1 MYPQKRG
8 ETGDFSRTPRSTPS
22 AEVPPAMLT
31 AIEVRNAKAA
41 GKARKLFDGGG
52 LFLHVTPEGG
62 KRWRL
67 KYRFNGKEKL
77 LAIGTF
83 PEVELGKARA
93 ARDAARKLLA
103 QGIDPGDERKA
114 ARAAE
119 RATRDHTFAAM
130 AEQWFAKKAGEWSPA
145 TRDKARLYLNRDL
158 LPAMGARPIAS
169 ITRPELVDVLRRI
182 EGRDALDVAKK
193 CRGWLNG
200 IFQFALVAG
209 AVESNRATDLHVI
222 AAAAPPRRAH
232 PHLPIAE
239 LPGFLDA
246 LANYRGERQTAIA
259 IRLHLLTG
267 ARPGELRAA
276 PWSEFDLDNATWSIP
291 AERMKMRR
299 PHVVPLP
306 VQAVALLRELYAL
319 NHRSALAFPSRDH
332 RDRPMSENTVNTAIS
347 RIGYGRRQTG
357 HGFRHLVSTALN
369 ERSYNRDWIER
380 QLSHGDEDGIRATYN
395 GAQYLSQRREM
406 MQAWADEID
415 SLQAGGNVTAL
426 RRRA

>member
-1 MYPQKRG
+1 
-8 ETGDFSRTPRSTPS
+8 
-22 AEVPPAMLT
+22 MLT

-41 GKARKLFDGGG
+41 DKPRKLFDGGG
-52 LFLHVTPEGG
+52 LFLHVMPEGG

-67 KYRFNGKEKL
+67 KYRFDGKEKL
-77 LAIGTF
+77 LAIGTY
-83 PEVELGKARA
+83 PEIELAKARE

-103 QGIDPGDERKA
+103 QGIDPADQRKA
-114 ARAAE
+114 SRTAE
-119 RATRDHTFAAM
+119 RAAREQTFAAM
-130 AEQWFAKKAGEWSPA
+130 AEQWFAKKSGEWSPA
-145 TRDKARLYLNRDL
+145 SRNKARLYLDRDL
-158 LPAMGARPIAS
+158 LPALGTRPIAA
-169 ITRPELVDVLRRI
+169 ITRPDLVQLLRRI

-200 IFQFALVAG
+200 IFQFAMVTG
-209 AVESNRATDLHVI
+209 AVETNRATDLHVV

-246 LANYRGERQTAIA
+246 LASYRGDRQTAIA

-276 PWSEFDLDNATWSIP
+276 PWSEFDLDNAVWSIP
-291 AERMKMRR
+291 AERMKMQR

-306 VQAVALLRELYAL
+306 VQAVALLRELHTL
-319 NHRSALAFPSRDH
+319 NQRSPLAFPSRDH
-332 RDRPMSENTVNTAIS
+332 RDRPISENTVNAAIG
-347 RIGYGRRQTG
+347 RIGYGGRQTG

-369 ERSYNRDWIER
+369 ERGYNRDWIER

-395 GAQYLSQRREM
+395 GAQYLAQRRDM